1 MGNYVV
7 VVAMSLKNRVNTFD
21 KFHYKSIILLYN
33 KQNRHK
39 SKLPFIYIMVYDGSN
54 IKVKIETSRRWM
66 AI

>member
-1 MGNYVV
+1 MLLQTYNCCECEKCVHMFDLFYY
-7 VVAMSLKNRVNTFD
+7 KN
-21 KFHYKSIILLYN
+21 IILLYN

>member
-1 MGNYVV
+1 MLLQTYNCCEFEKCVH
-7 VVAMSLKNRVNTFD
+7 MFD
-21 KFHYKSIILLYN
+21 LFYYKSIILLYN